1 MMNKTIYFLLIPLV
15 ILVTGCGSA
24 GNSSSSDP
32 SSLTVWHWMGDRQEA
47 FEELAARYQKLTGIK
62 VSFDLYAPSEAYS
75 QKVKAAAQTK
85 TLPDIYGILG
95 DTRDFASFI
104 KSGYVAEIGETVGPE
119 EIGPFR
125 SRLFEKALEVNTF
138 KEGNEY
144 GVKPG
149 LYGVPLD
156 MTNVQLVYNKDLFRK
171 AGLDPEKPPLTWDDF
186 VKTVRQLRQKDVPVL
201 ASGFG
206 EIWLIDILATSFAMN
221 LMGEEKV
228 YDTYRGKVPY
238 TDPDWVRVLALFEEM
253 AEEGA
258 FVSGTVTMVNKTAEQ
273 TFANGRA
280 AFAWNGSWCVNVYK
294 GMNPDLDYGVVL
306 PPRINPNRP
315 SRIWGGA
322 GNSLMVNNQSPR
334 KAEAMKFLKWITDD
348 AQQAYFANA
357 TNNLPANRNAV
368 SGLAPV
374 LAQFSDDLDN
384 TFHLNTMPAHELPQ
398 VVEAWDKGIQSIMIQ
413 ERTPAQI
420 AQDVQNVKE
429 RESRHKS

>member
-171 AGLDPEKPPLTWDDF
+171 AGLDPEKPPVTWDDF